1 MVSYPKPFAIQ
12 LHYDSFVLSTP
23 IYYLYYMNQTTLDTN
38 NSTTNRLERIGFWL
52 SLACAVHCLAMPVV
66 ITLLPFVGSTI
77 LADHETEL
85 YVMGGSW
92 LLAGVL
98 LYVDFKKHQNWLPL
112 LLLMSSVGVKLLEV
126 LVLGEDFEAIASPV
140 SGVLIAVAYY
150 FNWRYKKACAC
161 GHSH

>member
-1 MVSYPKPFAIQ
+1 
-12 LHYDSFVLSTP
+12 
-23 IYYLYYMNQTTLDTN
+23 MNQNTILPTE
-38 NSTTNRLERIGFWL
+38 STTTRLERIGFWL

-85 YVMGGSW
+85 YIMGGSW

-98 LYVDFKKHQNWLPL
+98 LYVDFRKHQTWLPL
-112 LLLMSSVGVKLLEV
+112 LLLAGSVGVKLLEV

-140 SGVLIAVAYY
+140 SGVLIALAYY
-150 FNWRYKKACAC
+150 FNWRHKKACAC
-161 GHSH
+161 GHAH